1 MSYAKKPKPY
11 LVLTP
16 TGYQISSHFT
26 RLGAEAM
33 ARRCNLQQM
42 EVRIDRQLLPDA
54 QSVQYRHKGVD
65 MEKVNAFLERK
76 GT

>member
-1 MSYAKKPKPY
+1 MSYQPKPKPY

-16 TGYQISSHFT
+16 TGDQISSHFT

-42 EVRIDRQLLPDA
+42 EVHVDRQLVPDVKT
-54 QSVQYRHKGVD
+54 VQRRHKGVD
-65 MEKVNAFLERK
+65 MAKVNAFLERK